1 MGESNRLRQNY
12 VTNNY
17 ALNMTDLANATKIA
31 ASQAAQSG
39 IEIDQMTAALATMIS
54 TTQQGGEI
62 AARSLRGILMN
73 IQQVKG
79 EVGDGEEDITAESLT
94 KYEKAAKDLGVA
106 LKEVKNGVSVL
117 RDPMA
122 VLNDLAEAFNKEAD
136 DSIKKANLINAIGG
150 KFYLVA

>member
-1 MGESNRLRQNY
+1 
-12 VTNNY
+12 
-17 ALNMTDLANATKIA
+17 
-31 ASQAAQSG
+31 
-39 IEIDQMTAALATMIS
+39 
-54 TTQQGGEI
+54 
-62 AARSLRGILMN
+62 MN

-79 EVGDGEEDITAESLT
+79 EVGDGEEDITEESLT

-106 LKEVKNGVSVL
+106 LKEVKDGVAVL